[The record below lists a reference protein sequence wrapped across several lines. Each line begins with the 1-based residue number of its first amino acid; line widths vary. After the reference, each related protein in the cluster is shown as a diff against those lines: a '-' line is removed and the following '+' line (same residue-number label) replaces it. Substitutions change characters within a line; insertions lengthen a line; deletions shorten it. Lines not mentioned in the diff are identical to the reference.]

1 MSSLLIRLYPA
12 PWRVRYGEEFAVLLK
27 ERPLGPLDV
36 ADILL
41 GAFDAQLRLRGHDT
55 GIAHGKGF
63 VMSLRI
69 GGLAAILG
77 AALWAVA
84 GLVNS
89 GIFVDV
95 DTAVPSILLVAGMP
109 LSLVA
114 LAGLTAYQART
125 QPTLAWVAFLVPAA
139 GTVACL
145 IGIIGGLV
153 AYHELFWMMFALGAG
168 TAIIGSVLFAI
179 VTYRTGTLSRAGSA
193 LLGVGAVL
201 TLLTIGNPSSQSLAA
216 VGLAC
221 IALGWFAFG
230 VQAIR
235 ASGSALAP
243 RIA

>member
-1 MSSLLIRLYPA
+1 MNSLLIRLYPA
-12 PWRVRYGEEFAVLLK
+12 HWRARYGEEFAALLE

-41 GAFDAQLRLRGHDT
+41 GAFDAQLRLRGRDT
-55 GIAHGKGF
+55 GIAHGRGF

-77 AALWAVA
+77 AALWAAA

-95 DTAVPSILLVAGMP
+95 DATVPSILLVAGMP

-114 LAGLTAYQART
+114 LAGLSAYQART
-125 QPTLAWVAFLVPAA
+125 EPTLAWVAFLVPAS

-145 IGIIGGLV
+145 IGIFGNQI
-153 AYHELFWMMFALGAG
+153 AYHELLWMMFGLGAM

-179 VTYRTGTLSRAGSA
+179 VTYRTGALSRVGSV

-201 TLLTIGNPSSQSLAA
+201 TLITITDPATQWLAA
-216 VGLAC
+216 VGLASL
-221 IALGWFAFG
+221 ALGWFALG
-230 VQAIR
+230 VQAVR
-235 ASGSALAP
+235 ASGPAMA
-243 RIA
+243 RHRA